1 MFYIL
6 LKTLRIATV
15 ALGFN
20 WEGNYVT
27 RLENMIDV
35 MVSYASNEK
44 EIDREKE
51 SRRQTH
57 TMSGRE
63 TRNER

>member
-51 SRRQTH
+51 RKRVTDKHIQ
-57 TMSGRE
+57 
-63 TRNER
+63 